1 MCISEQQIGICKTN
15 YVTNLYGATQI
26 HMILIGNRPNDRMA
40 LAMEN
45 GMILEDPFD
54 ILEIIIEVYIAMDGK
69 KTPNTENCRI
79 GD

>member
-1 MCISEQQIGICKTN
+1 
-15 YVTNLYGATQI
+15 
-26 HMILIGNRPNDRMA
+26 MILIGNRPNDRMA